1 MKGKHFKKLLLAG
14 VIAGLAPSANALT
27 LSVVDS
33 LNYSNPFGLLFDG
46 SNVWVKQSTGGG
58 RLDQIDQSNM
68 TLTGTTVNL
77 ANSVGEVAWDG
88 SHFVGASGKS
98 IHFFNTDGTLASTT
112 TITANTS
119 GFSLIDGLD
128 FDHNEIWYSP
138 DVGNVYR
145 IDSNGAFTGSV
156 NPVLGGAGGFSGVE
170 RVDAAGNSFL
180 IVVNDASNPRKLCQ
194 TSLTGQF
201 DANNDCA
208 TLANDRYEGLAFD
221 GRYLYAAD
229 LFGNRIDKID
239 LLGAG
244 GGSIFNP
251 PGGNVPEPATL
262 GLLGLGLAGLGFTRK
277 KRSNRS

>member
-1 MKGKHFKKLLLAG
+1 MNKKFLKTALLAG
-14 VIAGLAPSANALT
+14 VISGLAPAASALT

-33 LNYSNPFGLLFDG
+33 LAYSNPFGLLYDG

-58 RLDQIDQSNM
+58 RLDQVDQANM

-77 ANSVGEVAWDG
+77 ATGVGEVAWDG
-88 SHFVGASGKS
+88 SHFVGANNKS

-112 TITANTS
+112 TITAATS

-145 IDSNGAFTGSV
+145 IDSNGAFTGGV
-156 NPVLGGAGGFSGVE
+156 NPVIGGAGGFSGVE
-170 RVDAAGNSFL
+170 RVDTAVESFL
-180 IVVNDASNPRKLCQ
+180 IVVNDAFNPRQLCK
-194 TSLTGQF
+194 TSLTGSF
-201 DANNDCA
+201 NVANDCA
-208 TLANDRYEGLAFD
+208 QLQNSRYEGLAFD

-239 LLGAG
+239 LVSG
-244 GGSIFNP
+244 GDSIFDP
-251 PGGNVPEPATL
+251 PGGGNGVPEPATL
-262 GLLGLGLAGLGFTRK
+262 GLLGLGLAGLGFARRK
-277 KRSNRS
+277 RKA